1 MSGVT
6 AVFVGE
12 EHAARV
18 AFGEEAGLFER
29 DGGAD
34 ASAFA
39 DHADAAF
46 GRAIVVRATV
56 EQHAAAA
63 IRASLFRQHGEIF
76 LGFSEQNARGAFSRS
91 PVTVARPGIAQSGRA
106 YMF

>member
-1 MSGVT
+1 MRPRGLLASCWFLLATVCVASRLAVA

-12 EHAARV
+12 EHAVGV
-18 AFGEEAGLFER
+18 AFREEAGLLEW

-46 GRAIVVRATV
+46 GRTIVMRAAV
-56 EQHAAAA
+56 EQHAAVAR
-63 IRASLFRQHGEIF
+63 RAFLFR
-76 LGFSEQNARGAFSRS
+76 
-91 PVTVARPGIAQSGRA
+91 
-106 YMF
+106 